1 MIANSVRIIVFQKDE
16 EIGIKEKLLELIP
29 FDITEE
35 KIELVEKKA
44 QGFEEKEIKIYELLL
59 VKERHVNSFI
69 EHLIGR
75 LSDEVKEV
83 ILRQAESRLDDECNF
98 YLRFSKEKL
107 IKENDFWIT
116 DQGNCFHIK
125 INIAAFP
132 KKKEKALEIV
142 STLFKI

>member
-1 MIANSVRIIVFQKDE
+1 MIANSVRISVFQKEGE
-16 EIGIKEKLLELIP
+16 EVKEKLLELVS
-29 FDITEE
+29 FDLTEE

-44 QGFEEKEIKIYELLL
+44 NGFEEKEIKIYEILL

-69 EHLIGR
+69 ENLISK
-75 LSDEVKEV
+75 LSSETKEL
-83 ILRQAESRLDDECNF
+83 ILKQAESRLDEECNF

-107 IKENDFWIT
+107 IKENEFWIT

-132 KKKEKALEIV
+132 KKKEKALEIIRKA
-142 STLFKI
+142 FKV